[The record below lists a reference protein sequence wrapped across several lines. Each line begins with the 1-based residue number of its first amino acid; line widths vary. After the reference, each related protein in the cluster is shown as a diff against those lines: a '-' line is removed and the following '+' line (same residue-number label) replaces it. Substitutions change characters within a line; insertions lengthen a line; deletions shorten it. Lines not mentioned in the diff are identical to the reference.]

1 MKRIIVIAVLVLL
14 LIPSLMF
21 AQRTT
26 GGAKFDLTVT
36 SNVGSAQVFI
46 NGAAQNN
53 KGVPFTASGLAGGS
67 YTVTVKAP
75 GYYDGNATVNLTSSQ
90 TVTVNLSPM
99 TATLTVTSNVSD
111 GMVYINNSAQNN
123 KGLPFS
129 STLSLGSYNITIKA
143 PGYYDGNAS
152 VNLNS
157 NQTVNVTLQ
166 PMLATV
172 IPMKPHPDFKVF
184 VDGREITAPQTY
196 TPGSHTVRYSIGA
209 LFVEQTFTF
218 EAGKAYRF
226 EPVMSLKY
234 TN

>member
-1 MKRIIVIAVLVLL
+1 MKKIIIVVLFSLL

-26 GGAKFDLTVT
+26 TAAKFDLTVT
-36 SNVGSAQVFI
+36 SNVGSAQVYI

-53 KGVPFTASGLAGGS
+53 KGLPFTASNLAGGS
-67 YTVTVKAP
+67 YTVALKAP
-75 GYYDGNATVNLTSSQ
+75 GYFDGNATVNLTANQ
-90 TVTVNLSPM
+90 TITVNLSPM

-111 GMVYINNSAQNN
+111 GMVYVNNAAQNN

-129 STLSLGSYNITIKA
+129 STLSLGTYNVTVKA

-152 VNLNS
+152 VNLTA
-157 NQTVNVTLQ
+157 NQTVNVSLQ

-172 IPMKPHPDFKVF
+172 IPMKPHPEFKVF
-184 VDGREITAPQTY
+184 VDGKEITAPQTY

-209 LFVEQTFTF
+209 LIVEQTYTF
-218 EAGKAYRF
+218 EAGKSYKF
-226 EPVMSLKY
+226 EPVLSLKF